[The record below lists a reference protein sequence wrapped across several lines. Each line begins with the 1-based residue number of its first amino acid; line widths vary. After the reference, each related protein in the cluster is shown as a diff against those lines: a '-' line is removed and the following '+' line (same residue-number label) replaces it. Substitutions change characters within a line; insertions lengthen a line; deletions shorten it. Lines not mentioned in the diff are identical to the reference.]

1 MKGMKKKVQREPA
14 ARTVMK
20 MLQENLELSKQAA
33 EEGFT
38 LKQYLKKLRRKT
50 VAEKLKKARMK
61 VKKEN
66 EKEMQAIWLPV
77 GSPFLPNPISWTE
90 MGFMKQERL
99 EQESLMKQEM
109 GGA

>member
-66 EKEMQAIWLPV
+66 EKEMQPYPV
-77 GSPFLPNPISWTE
+77 GSPFLPNPINWME
-90 MGFMKQERL
+90 MEFMKQDRL